1 MGMKDRD
8 LEELAAFQK
17 AGQEFGAEIKR
28 SALAIR
34 TCAENAQQTLQD
46 DVAAK
51 AIESILKIVGD
62 LCKIGDW
69 ISGDMGAEYLQ
80 TLKDIEDFNKL

>member
-1 MGMKDRD
+1 MKDRD

-51 AIESILKIVGD
+51 LAKLNAQVDAEEAESK
-62 LCKIGDW
+62 
-69 ISGDMGAEYLQ
+69 E
-80 TLKDIEDFNKL
+80 NKGKTK